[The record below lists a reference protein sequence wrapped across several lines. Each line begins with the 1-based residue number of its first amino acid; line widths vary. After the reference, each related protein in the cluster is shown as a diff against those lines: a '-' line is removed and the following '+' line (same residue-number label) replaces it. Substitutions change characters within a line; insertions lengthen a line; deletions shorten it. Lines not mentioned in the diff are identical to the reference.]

1 MGPFSFVG
9 LFLFPVFRLH
19 LPLCPLLRLPLSS
32 TFPCTYAIHTSVI
45 VLLLACLVCLFTLW
59 APDFYLLSLAF
70 HCLPRSVS
78 FFCSCIVFLF
88 FLVCLDPILFFI
100 PYRTIAYCSHFSG
113 GKKKR
118 GWPARREAVSDG
130 RAATLKSS
138 CDSQPH
144 F

>member
-9 LFLFPVFRLH
+9 LFLLPVIRLH

-70 HCLPRSVS
+70 HCLPRSLFR
-78 FFCSCIVFLF
+78 FFAVALFFYSSWFAWTPFYFLF
-88 FLVCLDPILFFI
+88 
-100 PYRTIAYCSHFSG
+100 RTGLSLTAAIFRG
-113 GKKKR
+113 GKKR